1 MKLVVQVKVMQHA
14 MTDVTVDEP
23 SQWVVH
29 ARGIDYPV
37 STDLKSVINAVAFKP
52 NLKPFHFPKVIT

>member
-1 MKLVVQVKVMQHA
+1 